1 MSNHINLNGTI
12 EGLGGPLL
20 AWTGF
25 TKVIFLYY
33 RRGVTYKVPKLET
46 KKTIKDGKE
55 VEEQVVTY
63 SNSTINKE
71 TDITDTTP
79 ISHIEVRYIPASLKV
94 KTNTTGAL
102 VSNEDS
108 SIWTTIKDWTY
119 LPIGMANSFFST
131 VNDLYM
137 NSLFN
142 TGEWANVAP
151 RLKPVIVANQQRQ
164 VSSYVK
170 QSKRTLDDNSAD
182 GLKEVEYSNIT
193 TKNDTLTVTLVTTK
207 DNLLLQ
213 IFTKLL
219 DSWMEDQRNSQDAKI
234 VNGIV
239 MENGVPVYAQYS
251 SYPDEDH
258 KWDLSNPNYFIR
270 RVYLPN
276 GPRSWLFSYIND
288 DIFFKNGKLTSYSIV
303 PDNTGDRVQITF
315 TLERTTTAEEAWLYQ
330 KNKIV
335 AKNKTVETTPPDRGG
350 GGGGGL
356 SLVIKKETDNML
368 DIVRGKNIGRE
379 VTPVIKRVSPV
390 IKESNYSF
398 LLKR

>member
-1 MSNHINLNGTI
+1 MSNNINLNGTI

-33 RRGVTYKVPKLET
+33 RRGITYKVPKLET
-46 KKTIKDGKE
+46 KKTTKDGKE
-55 VEEQVVTY
+55 TEEQVVTY
-63 SNSTINKE
+63 NNLTINKE

-79 ISHIEVRYIPASLKV
+79 ISHIEVRYIPASLKA

-119 LPIGMANSFFST
+119 LPIGMANSLFST
-131 VNDLYM
+131 ISDLYM
-137 NSLFN
+137 DSLFN
-142 TGEWANVAP
+142 TGEWANATP
-151 RLKPVIVANQQRQ
+151 RLKPIIVADQQRQ

-170 QSKRTLDDNSAD
+170 QSKRTIDDNSAD

-193 TKNDTLTVTLVTTK
+193 TKNDTLTVALVTTK

-219 DSWMEDQRNSQDAKI
+219 DFWMEDQRNSQDAKI

-239 MENGVPVYAQYS
+239 MENGAPVYAQYS

-258 KWDLSNPNYFIR
+258 KWDLSNPNYFIK
-270 RVYLPN
+270 RVYLPD
-276 GPRSWLFSYIND
+276 GPKSWLFNYIND

-315 TLERTTTAEEAWLYQ
+315 TLERTTTAEEAWLY
-330 KNKIV
+330 KKHKVV
-335 AKNKTVETTPPDRGG
+335 AKNKTVETTTPNNGDRNLMIIATKDNGI
-350 GGGGGL
+350 
-356 SLVIKKETDNML
+356 VETAKG
-368 DIVRGKNIGRE
+368 VAGKY
-379 VTPVIKRVSPV
+379 TPITWKQQ
-390 IKESNYSF
+390 NYTPITWSS
-398 LLKR
+398 KNSTPIPTK

>member
-1 MSNHINLNGTI
+1 MSNNINFNGTI

-46 KKTIKDGKE
+46 KKTTKDGKE

-63 SNSTINKE
+63 NNLTINKE

-119 LPIGMANSFFST
+119 LPIGMANSFFSA

-137 NSLFN
+137 DSLFN
-142 TGEWANVAP
+142 TGEWANVTP

-170 QSKRTLDDNSAD
+170 QSKRTLDDNSTD

-193 TKNDTLTVTLVTTK
+193 TKNDTLTVALVTTK

-239 MENGVPVYAQYS
+239 MENGAPVYAKYS

-258 KWDLSNPNYFIR
+258 KWDLSNPNYFIK
-270 RVYLPN
+270 RVYLPD
-276 GPRSWLFSYIND
+276 GPKSWLFNYIND
-288 DIFFKNGKLTSYSIV
+288 DIYFRNGKLTSYSIV

-335 AKNKTVETTPPDRGG
+335 AKNKTVETTPPPTNNRDV
-350 GGGGGL
+350 
-356 SLVIKKETDNML
+356 SVVIKRETNNML
-368 DIVRGKNIGRE
+368 DIVRGKNIGKE

>member
-1 MSNHINLNGTI
+1 MSNNINFNGTI

-33 RRGVTYKVPKLET
+33 KRGVTYKVPKLET
-46 KKTIKDGKE
+46 KKTTKDGKE

-63 SNSTINKE
+63 DNSTINKE

-79 ISHIEVRYIPASLKV
+79 ISHIEVRYIPAALKV

-102 VSNEDS
+102 VSSEDR
-108 SIWTTIKDWTY
+108 SIWTSIKDWIY
-119 LPIGMANSFFST
+119 LPIGMANSLAST
-131 VNDLYM
+131 INDLYM
-137 NSLFN
+137 NPLFS

-151 RLKPVIVANQQRQ
+151 RFKPTIVVDQRRQ

-170 QSKRTLDDNSAD
+170 QSKRTLDDNSVD

-207 DNLLLQ
+207 DNILLQ
-213 IFTKLL
+213 ILTKML

-239 MENGVPVYAQYS
+239 MENGAPVYAKYS

-258 KWDLSNPNYFIR
+258 KWDLSNPNYFIK
-270 RVYLPN
+270 RVYLPD
-276 GPRSWLFSYIND
+276 GPKSWLFNYIND
-288 DIFFKNGKLTSYSIV
+288 DIFFRNGKLTGYGIV

-330 KNKIV
+330 KHKIV
-335 AKNKTVETTPPDRGG
+335 AKNKTVETTPPPTDKGGRGG
-350 GGGGGL
+350 V
-356 SLVIKKETDNML
+356 SIVIKKETNNML
-368 DIVRGKNIGRE
+368 DIVRGKNIGKE
-379 VTPVIKRVSPV
+379 ISPV
-390 IKESNYSF
+390 IKNSGYNF
-398 LLKR
+398 LLKK